1 MLHLLA
7 EEIHTQIRNSV
18 WDLRFTHVLKRS
30 VGTNFL
36 LKMALLDNHA
46 AKFLRVKRPVNT

>member
-18 WDLRFTHVLKRS
+18 WDLRFTHVLKQS

-46 AKFLRVKRPVNT
+46 AKFLRA

>member
-18 WDLRFTHVLKRS
+18 WDSRFIHVLQRI

-36 LKMALLDNHA
+36 INTQA
-46 AKFLRVKRPVNT
+46 AQAPAVR

>member
-18 WDLRFTHVLKRS
+18 WDIKIHSRFTTIR
-30 VGTNFL
+30 GTNFL
-36 LKMALLDNHA
+36 LNMVFFDNHA
-46 AKFLRVKRPVNT
+46 AKFLRA